1 MTQQR
6 PRALLGL
13 SAVLALVT
21 AFYLLSYRG
30 ILFESGHIYQ
40 NWDQTI
46 PPYPS
51 QLDVYGTISRDA
63 WSSIF
68 EMGSPGMF
76 TGIGRAF
83 DATMRQG
90 MAWLGAPALGHWYYL
105 LYALVGAAGFWRLGR
120 RLGFGLWPGLA
131 ACLLSQFNPRTYSMV
146 VSGHAFE
153 VGFALMLCPWMV
165 DAAEG
170 ARRARGAGFWAL
182 ALAAGLLAGLAFS
195 TMPIA
200 LVLAACFLVLWA
212 VGAAVV
218 SRSARSFAVLAVAM
232 TLALGMQAHWII
244 PVATT
249 GGDGVKYNLRLEDM
263 RAHYLHVYK
272 DFSAP
277 ARQAMIGHTENLGMG
292 TEQAYPVE
300 GEFGRWWWVSAYAL
314 LGIALLGLLARTGSP
329 PLKAFAAC
337 CLLVGF
343 WMLAGANTTPGRILY
358 EGVLARV
365 QMVFYLM
372 ARPMRWLPLYQAGL
386 ALLVGL
392 GLQAVADRGIWRG
405 RRWPETVMAALA
417 LPALAVYLLPWWH
430 GDLTR
435 PKSETTQTMSL
446 MTQRL
451 IPEERQLVE
460 ALNRDPG
467 LYRISVFPTISS
479 PTGNIP
485 EPPPAS
491 ITRNYGLLGK
501 DSLVG
506 PAYMGQ
512 TYGRFLLSLA
522 HRENPATDAFGR
534 LLGLGAVKR
543 VFFDRASSFL
553 SYYDYG
559 WMPQVKRG
567 SETLSDP
574 GDVLERFLAA
584 QRDLRPDPE
593 WSFGPILGLDNTDS
607 LPRVRAVT
615 SAGLASGGLPLL
627 ASLAEVPGD
636 GFRSRALFFATDI
649 DPAGL
654 DRLGASRRGVTVLGE
669 SWPELLLPWLSP
681 DSWRPAMA
689 GSATAPMGWMVP
701 GDRWHQSLWLEG
713 SPLNGACLWSQGAAR
728 LELPMSAG
736 KSGSGG
742 PRRVLLRVMSLPG
755 QSGVSIQH
763 QGAVLAAQQPPS
775 PMDRGWT
782 WLDLGVLEFPGDPL
796 VVEAQGPGAIV
807 SGMLAVPVREFESA
821 RASLDAAFPQ
831 SGGTTMVVQAEG
843 VAGPGAWP
851 YARTMDVPLLGGH
864 PGLQFSSEGVRLDG
878 ADGVGSGT
886 LAAEGDH
893 VGQVLFRLEL
903 PMEASGFT
911 LECSPRLFGDPGG
924 LAFVRA
930 QWSPDGENWQ
940 PLFETPGA
948 TDGKWEDVYLRRA
961 RISVTAQTRSVH
973 LRFAMRQAQ
982 LNSLAAPPNQPM
994 RLILE
999 PARPYPGAASMG
1011 QAVLLPAR
1019 FSVAMFRPGRYAVK
1033 ARLLTQDGP
1042 RWFDM
1047 GRRETDAQGVM
1058 DLSGGPPG
1066 TACDMFVLESQV
1078 PEAPA
1083 HAPGLEAGGIVSNTG
1098 DQTGRDAGDDGPL
1111 DVRRVNQSRYQVSG
1125 ELPPEGLL
1133 LFSESYNSRW
1143 LAGSQ
1148 PPLKAYGFMNAYVL
1162 PKVPPEELELV
1173 FSPQR
1178 MRDLGNR
1185 ITLAVWGL
1193 GLLACLC
1200 CAVYAVLFPAR
1211 FSSVSKQGRDRP
1223 TP

>member
-1 MTQQR
+1 MTNQR

-13 SAVLALVT
+13 AAVLALVT

-30 ILFESGHIYQ
+30 ILSEPGHIYQ
-40 NWDQTI
+40 NWDQSI

-51 QLDVYGTISRDA
+51 QLNVYGSVSRDA

-68 EMGSPGMF
+68 EMGSPGAF

-83 DATMRQG
+83 DAVMRQG
-90 MAWLGAPALGHWYYL
+90 MASLGVPGLGHWYYL
-105 LYALVGAAGFWRLGR
+105 FYALVGATGFWRLGR
-120 RLGFGLWPGLA
+120 RLGLGIWSSLA
-131 ACLLSQFNPRTYSMV
+131 VCLLSQFNPRTYSMV

-170 ARRARGAGFWAL
+170 ARRARGAGFWAR
-182 ALAAGLLAGLAFS
+182 ALAAGLLAGLGFS
-195 TMPIA
+195 TMPIG
-200 LVLAACFLVLWA
+200 LVLTASFLALWA
-212 VGAAVV
+212 LGAVV
-218 SRSARSFAVLAVAM
+218 ASRSARPSAVLTVAM
-232 TLALGMQAHWII
+232 ILALSMQAHWII
-244 PVATT
+244 PAATT
-249 GGDGVKYNLRLEDM
+249 GGDGVKYNLRLEDL
-263 RAHYLHVYK
+263 RAHYQHVYK

-277 ARQAMIGHTENLGMG
+277 PRQAMIGHTENLGMG

-314 LGIALLGLLARTGSP
+314 LGIALLGLLARSGSP
-329 PLKAFAAC
+329 ALKAFAAA
-337 CLLVGF
+337 CLLAGF
-343 WMLAGANTTPGRILY
+343 WMVAGANTTPGRILY

-365 QMVFYLM
+365 QMIFYLM

-392 GLQAVADRGIWRG
+392 GLQAVADRTIWRG
-405 RRWPETVMAALA
+405 RRWPEAAMAALA

-435 PKSETTQTMSL
+435 PKNETTQTLSL
-446 MTQRL
+446 MAQRL

-467 LYRISVFPTISS
+467 LYRVSVFPTISS
-479 PTGNIP
+479 PTGDIP
-485 EPPPAS
+485 EPPPTS
-491 ITRNYGLLGK
+491 ITRNYALLGK

-506 PAYMGQ
+506 PAFVGQ

-522 HRENPATDAFGR
+522 HREYPATDAFGR
-534 LLGLGAVKR
+534 LLGLGAVQR
-543 VFFDRASSFL
+543 VFFDRAVSHL

-574 GDVLERFLAA
+574 GGVLERFLAA

-593 WSFGPILGLDNTDS
+593 WSFGPILGLDNAGY
-607 LPRVRAVT
+607 LPRVRAAT
-615 SAGLASGGLPLL
+615 SAGLASGGMPLL
-627 ASLAEVPGD
+627 ASLAEIPGG
-636 GFRSRALFFATDI
+636 GFKNRALFFATDI
-649 DPAGL
+649 DPPGL
-654 DRLGASRRGVTVLGE
+654 ERLGANRRGVTVLGE

-681 DSWRPAMA
+681 DSWKPALA
-689 GSATAPMGWMVP
+689 GAAATPAGWMVP

-713 SPLNGACLWSQGAAR
+713 SPLNGASLWSKGPAR
-728 LELPMSAG
+728 LELPLNTG
-736 KSGSGG
+736 ENG
-742 PRRVLLRVMSLPG
+742 PYRVLVRVMSLPG
-755 QSGVSIQH
+755 QSGVSVRH
-763 QGAVLAAQQPPS
+763 KGALLVAGQPPS

-782 WLDLGVLEFPGDPL
+782 WLDCGVLELPGDPL

-807 SGMLAVPVREFESA
+807 SGMLVVPMREFESA
-821 RASLDAAFPQ
+821 RASLDAAFPE
-831 SGGTTMVVQAEG
+831 SGGTTVAVQAEA

-851 YARTMDVPLLGGH
+851 YAHIMAVPLLGGH
-864 PGLQFSSEGVRLDG
+864 PGLETSREGVRLDG

-886 LAAEGDH
+886 LAAEGEH

-903 PMEASGFT
+903 PLEVSGFT

-948 TDGKWEDVYLRRA
+948 TDGKWEDVYVRRA
-961 RISVTAQTRSVH
+961 RISVAARTSSVH

-982 LNSLAAPPNQPM
+982 LNSLATPPNQPM
-994 RLILE
+994 RLLLE
-999 PARPYPGAASMG
+999 PACPFPGAASMG

-1019 FSVAMFRPGRYAVK
+1019 FSATSFRPGRYDVK

-1042 RWFDM
+1042 QWFDM
-1047 GRRETDAQGVM
+1047 GRRETDAQGVI

-1066 TACDMFVLESQV
+1066 TACDMFVLESQTQQEAPGRAQD
-1078 PEAPA
+1078 PEAV
-1083 HAPGLEAGGIVSNTG
+1083 GIDPSAG
-1098 DQTGRDAGDDGPL
+1098 DQNPRQDGSL
-1111 DVRRVNQSRYQVSG
+1111 DVRRVNQARYEVSG
-1125 ELPPEGLL
+1125 QLPPGGLL
-1133 LFSESYNSRW
+1133 LFSEAYNSRW
-1143 LAGSQ
+1143 MADAQ

-1162 PKVPPEELELV
+1162 PKAPPEKLDLV
-1173 FSPQR
+1173 YSPERLRNVSNQVS
-1178 MRDLGNR
+1178 
-1185 ITLAVWGL
+1185 LAVWGL
-1193 GLLACLC
+1193 GLLACLG
-1200 CAVYAVLFPAR
+1200 CAVYAAFFTGR
-1211 FSSVSKQGRDRP
+1211 FSSDGKQGRDRP

>member
-1 MTQQR
+1 MTQHR

-30 ILFESGHIYQ
+30 ILSEPGHIYQ

-51 QLDVYGTISRDA
+51 QLEVYGTISRDA

-68 EMGSPGMF
+68 EMGSPASF

-83 DATMRQG
+83 DLIMRQG
-90 MAWLGAPALGHWYYL
+90 MAWIGAPALGHWHYL
-105 LYALVGAAGFWRLGR
+105 FYALIGAAGFWRLGR
-120 RLGFGLWPGLA
+120 RLGLGLWPVLA

-170 ARRARGAGFWAL
+170 ARRSRGAGFWAR
-182 ALAAGLLAGLAFS
+182 ALAAGLLAGLGFS
-195 TMPIA
+195 TMPIG
-200 LVLAACFLVLWA
+200 LVLTGCFLGLWA
-212 VGAAVV
+212 VGAAVA
-218 SRSARSFAVLAVAM
+218 SRSARPAAVLAVAM

-244 PVATT
+244 PAGAT
-249 GGDGVKYNLRLEDM
+249 GVDGAKYNLRLEDL

-277 ARQAMIGHTENLGMG
+277 PRQAMIGHTENLGMG

-300 GEFGRWWWVSAYAL
+300 GAYGRWWWVSAYAL

-329 PLKAFAAC
+329 ALKAFAAA
-337 CLLVGF
+337 CLLAGF
-343 WMLAGANTTPGRILY
+343 WMVAGINTTPGRILY

-372 ARPMRWLPLYQAGL
+372 ARPMRWLPLYQTGL

-392 GLQAVADRGIWRG
+392 GLQAVADRGIWKG
-405 RRWPETVMAALA
+405 RRWPEAAMAALA
-417 LPALAVYLLPWWH
+417 LLTLAVYLLPWWH

-435 PKSETTQTMSL
+435 PKNETTQTMSL
-446 MTQRL
+446 MAQRL
-451 IPEERQLVE
+451 IPEERQMVE

-467 LYRISVFPTISS
+467 LYRVSVFPTISS
-479 PTGNIP
+479 PTGDIP

-506 PAYMGQ
+506 PAFVGQ

-543 VFFDRASSFL
+543 VFFDRASSSL

-559 WMPQVKRG
+559 WMPQARRG
-567 SETLSDP
+567 SETLNDP

-584 QRDLRPDPE
+584 QRDLRPDPD
-593 WSFGPILGLDNTDS
+593 WSFGPILGLDNADY
-607 LPRVRAVT
+607 LPRVRTAASAV
-615 SAGLASGGLPLL
+615 LASGGLPLL
-627 ASLAEVPGD
+627 ASLAEIPGD

-654 DRLGASRRGVTVLGE
+654 DRLGATRRGVTVLDG

-681 DSWRPAMA
+681 ECWKPALA
-689 GSATAPMGWMVP
+689 GSSPAPAGWMVP

-713 SPLNGACLWSQGAAR
+713 SPLNGACLWSQRPAR
-728 LELPMSAG
+728 LELPLGVGS
-736 KSGSGG
+736 SG
-742 PRRVLLRVMSLPG
+742 PHRVLVRVMSLPG
-755 QSGVSIQH
+755 QSGVSIRH
-763 QGAVLAAQQPPS
+763 KGAVLVAQEPPS
-775 PMDRGWT
+775 PMDRGWK
-782 WLDLGVLEFPGDPL
+782 WLDLGVLELPDASL
-796 VVEAQGPGAIV
+796 VVETQGPGAIV
-807 SGMLAVPVREFESA
+807 SGMLVVPAREFESA
-821 RASLDAAFPQ
+821 RASLDAAFPE
-831 SGGTTMVVQAEG
+831 SGGASIAVQAEA

-851 YARTMDVPLLGGH
+851 YAHTMTVPLLGGH
-864 PGLQFSSEGVRLDG
+864 PGLETSREGVRLDG

-903 PMEASGFT
+903 PLEVSGFT
-911 LECSPRLFGDPGG
+911 LECSPRLFGDPAG

-948 TDGKWEDVYLRRA
+948 TDGKWEDVYVRRA
-961 RISVTAQTRSVH
+961 RLSVTARTRTVH

-982 LNSLAAPPNQPM
+982 LNSLSTPPNQPM
-994 RLILE
+994 RLLLE
-999 PARPYPGAASMG
+999 PATPYPGAASMG

-1019 FSVAMFRPGRYAVK
+1019 FTATAFRPGRYGVK

-1047 GRRETDAQGVM
+1047 GLRETDAQGVM

-1066 TACDMFVLESQV
+1066 TACDMFVLESQM
-1078 PEAPA
+1078 PQAPADLGSMA
-1083 HAPGLEAGGIVSNTG
+1083 HAPGLEAGGIVPPAG
-1098 DQTGRDAGDDGPL
+1098 DQDGPL
-1111 DVRRVNQSRYQVSG
+1111 DVRRVNQARYEVSG
-1125 ELPPEGLL
+1125 ELTPGGLL
-1133 LFSESYNSRW
+1133 LFSEGYNPRW
-1143 LAGSQ
+1143 LAGAQ

-1162 PKVPPEELELV
+1162 PKAPRENLELV

-1178 MRDLGNR
+1178 QRDLGNR
-1185 ITLAVWGL
+1185 VTLAVWGL

-1200 CAVYAVLFPAR
+1200 CAVYAVFFPGR
-1211 FSSVSKQGRDRP
+1211 FSSGGKQGKDTP